1 MIGKA
6 FLVLIA
12 FYLTQGLDRLFSW
25 QTLQRPIITG
35 FVTGLLLGDV
45 KTGIIMGGSLEAI
58 FMGISAIGGEVPA
71 DANAATLISVAMT
84 ILTGASTET
93 GLAIAMPI
101 GTLMGTVNTIL
112 KPFYASLAPFWE
124 KEAGK
129 GDEKA
134 FTWKIA
140 LFGLFLDK
148 IGQALVIFF
157 AVAFGV
163 EGLSTLINE
172 LPQWCLNG
180 FAAASSMMTGIGFAI
195 LTSMVWNKEI
205 GGFFFVGFVL
215 AKYLNLGSLPIAIL
229 LIVVA
234 MMYYY
239 NDKKINSVKTASAV
253 AATTDTTSASDDN
266 EEDFFND

>member
-6 FLVLIA
+6 FLVLLA

-71 DANAATLISVAMT
+71 DANAATIISVAMT
-84 ILTGASTET
+84 ILTGSNTET

-101 GTLMGTVNTIL
+101 GTLMGSVNTIL

-124 KEAGK
+124 KEAAK
-129 GDEKA
+129 GDSKG
-134 FTWKIA
+134 FTLKIS

-163 EGLSTLINE
+163 EGLSNLINV
-172 LPQWCLNG
+172 LPQRCMNG

-215 AKYLNLGSLPIAIL
+215 SKYLNLGSLPIAIL
-229 LIVVA
+229 LAVVA
-234 MMYYY
+234 IMYYY
-239 NDKKINSVKTASAV
+239 NDKKINSIKAQPAVESVAS
-253 AATTDTTSASDDN
+253 TSTDD

>member
-6 FLVLIA
+6 FLVLLA

-35 FVTGLLLGDV
+35 FVTGLLLGAV

-71 DANAATLISVAMT
+71 DANAATIISVAMT
-84 ILTGASTET
+84 ILTGSNTET

-101 GTLMGTVNTIL
+101 GTLMGSVNTIL

-124 KEAGK
+124 KEAAK
-129 GDEKA
+129 GDSKG
-134 FTWKIA
+134 FTLKIS

-163 EGLSTLINE
+163 EGLSNLINV
-172 LPQWCLNG
+172 LPQWCMNG

-215 AKYLNLGSLPIAIL
+215 SKYLNLGSLPIAIL
-229 LIVVA
+229 LAVVA
-234 MMYYY
+234 IMYYY
-239 NDKKINSVKTASAV
+239 NDKKINSIKVQHAAESV
-253 AATTDTTSASDDN
+253 ADTSTDD